1 VAFRAE
7 IEIAVKGAQELKRLQ
22 NEIRRNADA
31 LDSFNRDLS
40 GIANLLPRSFN
51 NINKVLSEAAANFNK
66 VALGT
71 EDASTAA
78 QNYYQAN
85 KNLNNALRERVK
97 LLDDIQRAERGA
109 VLSNIKTSRA
119 AREASGFG
127 AFSSSIDTPTQ
138 KSIRR
143 NREKKGLATAAAE
156 TAAAVQKLTE
166 RQEEFTTRTDA
177 AAQASARQTAA
188 FLRQKRVAL
197 EVAKI
202 NAAAPTAQLLLA
214 PAAPGAPAMSGG
226 ARRRITGAVERL
238 GGARVEDEAA
248 RALRFAQASGE
259 QIRPL
264 SQIQSLFAGI
274 AGEAAKLQR
283 IKALPDSRMLNA
295 SVRGIQQLEKTEDS
309 LNRERQESATRLK
322 EIDRLEE
329 GRLRRARKL
338 QARQQYMDGETPP
351 ATQTTRARGGNGRV
365 GGAISSAL
373 IGGGFPLL
381 FGQGPSAAAGGAV
394 GGLAGG
400 LLGGGFGFAL
410 SIVGTAIGDAVTK
423 AEELDTAL
431 TRVNSSVKGVG
442 ISSREVDTLAKS
454 LGIAKDE
461 AVKLLDQFTQ
471 FESSRVRLAL
481 AFQFSGKAA
490 DVFAPLE
497 AAKDEEGILQA
508 IVASRTTLGNQKAK
522 ELVTQLALNGGA
534 RAQLALQEALLRAKE
549 REAIEDKK
557 RVTLQ
562 DRLLAAAAFVSD
574 QPVQIDPAVFGKE
587 RAAAQQAQFDKDRKQ
602 RKQDVADALKDSQ
615 DFFTQV
621 DQLSTTYKE
630 KDKKDKEQNNN
641 ALYNEQ
647 ARQAE
652 QLARNQIALDNAVF
666 RNKMALADE
675 EFAVRQRIAELQ
687 GRLAEAGAF
696 GAQREVLALIN
707 ATSSSQS
714 DYFKQ
719 ARDISN
725 AIAQATQELK
735 SANAMVDAQQAGVV
749 QAGAGGMTQGRYMQG
764 GIGPS
769 GANQY
774 GPHFDIKRSD
784 GGYYSRTALDKY
796 VQVNGRPLSSGVT
809 VPGGEFGAPRS
820 YGPHAGRDYAFG
832 GQAAMTL
839 TGGAKFISSKAG
851 SYGDAT
857 AFMTPDGKVYKVI
870 HGKFEGTT
878 QAPTG
883 QTVPQ
888 SFAKGQS
895 QVIGAGGDVAVAQAN
910 ETAQIQR
917 KAKLLALLQQE
928 RDLKIQIAV
937 AQGTEFLR
945 NAQEQTMQI
954 EREIEKRKIRNR
966 LALEGVAPEI
976 IEGELRVYDIIKQ
989 KEEKL
994 NELTTALSRLTKTQ
1008 QYATEIT
1015 LQSALADLDKKD
1027 TTGSLT
1033 VAEQTLRGELQQRLT
1048 LLQEIKALEEGTP
1061 AVVAGARGV
1070 AAAQVQ
1076 TPTEKIEGRIGA
1088 LKTEITDLTSISNI
1102 AITAAEGIGN
1112 AFAQSFQGL
1121 ISGTMTAKEALGSFF
1136 KSVADMFLEM
1146 AAQIIA
1152 KQITM
1157 IILQTILKA
1166 LGAVGGG
1173 GGGGGNAASALGSNP
1188 NVAAYA
1194 PLAKGGTF
1202 GNGVAAFAKGGAFS
1216 NSIVSSPT
1224 LFKFADG
1231 GTTRTGLM
1239 GEAGP
1244 EAIMPLKR
1252 GSDGS
1257 LGVQATGLREA
1268 MGRPPG
1274 GANGSTVLNMSFQST
1289 TINGTEY
1296 VSRDQLEAAMAATR
1310 RQAAKEGANRGMNM
1324 TLDKIQNSPSTRSR
1338 VGIR

>member
-1 VAFRAE
+1 MAKYSAD
-7 IEIAVKGAQELKRLQ
+7 IEIAVRGGQQLNNTIKTLNRL
-22 NEIRRNADA
+22 NNSVNLINRNAK
-31 LDSFNRDLS
+31 LLEGKGFNVANMENYSRAVS
-40 GIANLLPRSFN
+40 KAERAVRKAAEGTEVERIAINKLVTAMELENKARERKNLLITRE
-51 NINKVLSEAAANFNK
+51 VANQRRV
-66 VALGT
+66 VA
-71 EDASTAA
+71 TA
-78 QNYYQAN
+78 
-85 KNLNNALRERVK
+85 NA
-97 LLDDIQRAERGA
+97 
-109 VLSNIKTSRA
+109 
-119 AREASGFG
+119 GFG
-127 AFSSSIDTPTQ
+127 
-138 KSIRR
+138 
-143 NREKKGLATAAAE
+143 
-156 TAAAVQKLTE
+156 VQ
-166 RQEEFTTRTDA
+166 
-177 AAQASARQTAA
+177 
-188 FLRQKRVAL
+188 
-197 EVAKI
+197 
-202 NAAAPTAQLLLA
+202 
-214 PAAPGAPAMSGG
+214 GPAMPSYMQGPAVPPGGIPSRSGG
-226 ARRRITGAVERL
+226 
-238 GGARVEDEAA
+238 GGR
-248 RALRFAQASGE
+248 S
-259 QIRPL
+259 
-264 SQIQSLFAGI
+264 AG
-274 AGEAAKLQR
+274 G
-283 IKALPDSRMLNA
+283 
-295 SVRGIQQLEKTEDS
+295 
-309 LNRERQESATRLK
+309 
-322 EIDRLEE
+322 
-329 GRLRRARKL
+329 GRS
-338 QARQQYMDGETPP
+338 
-351 ATQTTRARGGNGRV
+351 NV

-381 FGQGPSAAAGGAV
+381 FGQGAGAAAGGAV

-431 TRVNSSVKGVG
+431 TRVNSSAKGVG
-442 ISSREVDTLAKS
+442 ISSREIDTLAKS

-497 AAKDEEGILQA
+497 AAKDEEGVLQA
-508 IVASRTTLGNQKAK
+508 IVASRTTLGNKKAK

-534 RAQLALQEALLRAKE
+534 KTQLVLQEALLRAKE

-557 RVTLQ
+557 RVRLQ

-615 DFFTQV
+615 DFFTQI

-630 KDKKDKEQNNN
+630 KDKKDKKQNNN

-719 ARDISN
+719 ARDLSS

-735 SANAMVDAQQAGVV
+735 SANAMVGAQQAGVV
-749 QAGAGGMTQGRYMQG
+749 QAGAGGMSQGRYIQG
-764 GIGPS
+764 GIGPR

-820 YGPHAGRDYAFG
+820 YGGHAGRDYAFG
-832 GQAAMTL
+832 GKAAMTL

-895 QVIGAGGDVAVAQAN
+895 QVIGAGGGVAVAQAN

-945 NAQEQTMQI
+945 NAQEQTVQI

-976 IEGELRVYDIIKQ
+976 IEGEMRVYDIVKQ

-1008 QYATEIT
+1008 QYATEVT
-1015 LQSALADLDKKD
+1015 LQSALADLDKKE

-1033 VAEQTLRGELQQRLT
+1033 VAEQTLRGELQQRLR
-1048 LLQEIKALEEGTP
+1048 LLQQIKALEEGTP
-1061 AVVAGARGV
+1061 AVVAGARG
-1070 AAAQVQ
+1070 AAAGQVQ
-1076 TPTEKIEGRIGA
+1076 TEPEKIKEQLDTVKKELKELKSLSNQVTSAANAIG
-1088 LKTEITDLTSISNI
+1088 
-1102 AITAAEGIGN
+1102 TAFGN
-1112 AFAQSFQGL
+1112 SFKGL
-1121 ISGTMTAKEALGSFF
+1121 ISGSMTAKEALASFF
-1136 KSVADMFLEM
+1136 QSVADHFLDM
-1146 AAQIIA
+1146 AAKIIA
-1152 KQITM
+1152 KM
-1157 IILQTILKA
+1157 IQMFILQQALKI
-1166 LGAVGGG
+1166 
-1173 GGGGGNAASALGSNP
+1173 
-1188 NVAAYA
+1188 
-1194 PLAKGGTF
+1194 F
-1202 GNGVAAFAKGGAFS
+1202 GGAFS
-1216 NSIVSSPT
+1216 GGLSSAVGTGAQGWADSFATPLPGLGSIGSIGFAEGGFVTGPT
-1224 LFKFADG
+1224 SAVIGEG
-1231 GTTRTGLM
+1231 GESEYVIPASKMQSAMSRYSRGAR
-1239 GEAGP
+1239 GEGVIPASGGS
-1244 EAIMPLKR
+1244 E
-1252 GSDGS
+1252 GSDTPS
-1257 LGVQATGLREA
+1257 ATGGPMAIDVRYSVE
-1268 MGRPPG
+1268 R
-1274 GANGSTVLNMSFQST
+1274 
-1289 TINGTEY
+1289 INDVEY
-1296 VSRDQLEAAMAATR
+1296 VTASQFQAGML
-1310 RQAAKEGANRGMNM
+1310 QAAQQGAAQGEQR
-1324 TLDKIQNSPSTRSR
+1324 TLRRLQQSPSTRKR
-1338 VGIR
+1338 VGV

>member
-1 VAFRAE
+1 VAKYSAE
-7 IEIAVKGAQELKRLQ
+7 IEILVRGGKQLKAVLGQVNALNKAIEKLSTSGLKPAD
-22 NEIRRNADA
+22 NAV
-31 LDSFNRDLS
+31 R
-40 GIANLLPRSFN
+40 
-51 NINKVLSEAAANFNK
+51 
-66 VALGT
+66 T
-71 EDASTAA
+71 STATLDKYTKSLLNTA
-78 QNYYQAN
+78 Q
-85 KNLNNALRERVK
+85 
-97 LLDDIQRAERGA
+97 AEN
-109 VLSNIKTSRA
+109 V
-119 AREASGFG
+119 
-127 AFSSSIDTPTQ
+127 
-138 KSIRR
+138 
-143 NREKKGLATAAAE
+143 
-156 TAAAVQKLTE
+156 LTE
-166 RQEEFTTRTDA
+166 AIRK
-177 AAQASARQTAA
+177 
-188 FLRQKRVAL
+188 RQKQSSAPPPPAPPSPPRGGGTSGSNGSRV
-197 EVAKI
+197 
-202 NAAAPTAQLLLA
+202 
-214 PAAPGAPAMSGG
+214 SGG
-226 ARRRITGAVERL
+226 
-238 GGARVEDEAA
+238 
-248 RALRFAQASGE
+248 
-259 QIRPL
+259 
-264 SQIQSLFAGI
+264 
-274 AGEAAKLQR
+274 
-283 IKALPDSRMLNA
+283 
-295 SVRGIQQLEKTEDS
+295 
-309 LNRERQESATRLK
+309 
-322 EIDRLEE
+322 
-329 GRLRRARKL
+329 
-338 QARQQYMDGETPP
+338 
-351 ATQTTRARGGNGRV
+351 GNSRV

-381 FGQGPSAAAGGAV
+381 FGQGPAAAAGGAV

-497 AAKDEEGILQA
+497 AAKDEEGVLQA
-508 IVASRTTLGNQKAK
+508 IVASRTTLGNKKAK
-522 ELVTQLALNGGA
+522 ELLTQLTLNGGA
-534 RAQLALQEALLRAKE
+534 KTQLVLQEALLRAKE

-557 RVTLQ
+557 RIQLQ
-562 DRLLAAAAFVSD
+562 DRFLAAAAFVSD
-574 QPVQIDPAVFGKE
+574 QPVKIDPASFGKD
-587 RAAAQQAQFDKDRKQ
+587 RAAKLQAQFDKDRKQ

-615 DFFTQV
+615 DFFKQL

-630 KDKKDKEQNNN
+630 KDKKDKKQNNN

-735 SANAMVDAQQAGVV
+735 SANAMVGAQQAGVV

-820 YGPHAGRDYAFG
+820 YGGHAGRDYAFG

-1008 QYATEIT
+1008 QYATEVT
-1015 LQSALADLDKKD
+1015 LQSALADLDKKE

-1033 VAEQTLRGELQQRLT
+1033 VAEQTLRGELQQRLR
-1048 LLQEIKALEEGTP
+1048 LLQQIKALEEGTP
-1061 AVVAGARGV
+1061 VVVAGARG
-1070 AAAQVQ
+1070 AAAGQVQ
-1076 TPTEKIEGRIGA
+1076 TEPEKIEERLGKVKKE
-1088 LKTEITDLTSISNI
+1088 LKELTSLSNQVTSAAN
-1102 AITAAEGIGN
+1102 AIGTAFGD
-1112 AFAQSFQGL
+1112 SFKGL
-1121 ISGTMTAKEALGSFF
+1121 ISGSMTAKEALASFF
-1136 KSVADMFLEM
+1136 SSVADHFLDM

-1152 KQITM
+1152 KM
-1157 IILQTILKA
+1157 IQMFVLQQALKIFGGA
-1166 LGAVGGG
+1166 LGGG
-1173 GGGGGNAASALGSNP
+1173 GGFGAGGAGFGGSNAFSSFDAGGATAFGMPSLMAQGGFVTGPTNAIIGEGGESEYVIPSSKMNAAMSRYSRGARGEGVIAGSGGGTEGESGAAA
-1188 NVAAYA
+1188 
-1194 PLAKGGTF
+1194 
-1202 GNGVAAFAKGGAFS
+1202 
-1216 NSIVSSPT
+1216 
-1224 LFKFADG
+1224 
-1231 GTTRTGLM
+1231 
-1239 GEAGP
+1239 AGP
-1244 EAIMPLKR
+1244 MAIDVR
-1252 GSDGS
+1252 YS
-1257 LGVQATGLREA
+1257 VER
-1268 MGRPPG
+1268 
-1274 GANGSTVLNMSFQST
+1274 
-1289 TINGTEY
+1289 INDVEY
-1296 VSRDQLEAAMAATR
+1296 VTASQFQAGM
-1310 RQAAKEGANRGMNM
+1310 RQAAQQGAAQGEQR
-1324 TLDKIQNSPSTRSR
+1324 TLRRLQQSPSTRKR
-1338 VGIR
+1338 VGV